1 MTDILYVEP
10 ISLPTNLSIPN
21 HFQYAL
27 EHVTAPIQ
35 VPVKQGRL
43 GGLFDLVPGIKE
55 TRNQTPPEI
64 RLRIKEIQDELRNMN
79 AELGRE
85 RFHFQN
91 KAAQQANRR
100 AYLINCLQ
108 HYQMADYGFPLQM
121 NMSYLSKCRPGTSM
135 PYFGVLNLHDSVF
148 TISCSKTWGTANDP
162 IFTPKLPEDLAGHYS
177 VTTQYLNSLIPKLS
191 SGTASFSARYS
202 GSMPQALE
210 DYIQIVV
217 NSSFFEKIW
226 VIFELPEELKLN
238 VEVRVSKDP
247 IIVGQYYMPL
257 YFPNMPRT
265 YYFLGM
271 FNHTEEEELVARY
284 FTSRI

>member
-10 ISLPTNLSIPN
+10 IRLPTNLSVPD

-27 EHVTAPIQ
+27 EHVTVPIQ

-43 GGLFDLVPGIKE
+43 GGFFDLVPGVKE
-55 TRNQTPPEI
+55 LRNQTPPEI
-64 RLRIKEIQDELRNMN
+64 RQRIKEIQDELRNMN
-79 AELGRE
+79 EELSRE
-85 RFHFQN
+85 KFRFQD
-91 KAAQQANRR
+91 KAAQQAERR
-100 AYLINCLQ
+100 AYLTNCLQ
-108 HYQMADYGFPLQM
+108 HYQMANYGFPLQM
-121 NMSYLSKCRPGTSM
+121 NMSYLSKCRTGTSM
-135 PYFGVLNLHDSVF
+135 PFFGVLDLDDSVF
-148 TISCSKTWGTANDP
+148 SISCSKTWGTANDP
-162 IFTPKLPEDLAGHYS
+162 VFTPKLPEELAMYYS
-177 VTTQYLNSLIPKLS
+177 VTAQYLNSLISKHS

-217 NSSFFEKIW
+217 NSHFFEKIW

-271 FNHTEEEELVARY
+271 FNPTQEEELVARY